1 MNEEKGRIYG
11 YTKYKEKEKRFE
23 YLNGI
28 LQIFL
33 DGDIPTKNTD
43 FYSFIQYF
51 ESIKEE
57 IKENKWIEPDTVN
70 GITSE
75 GKNISFSGNEL
86 PADDGV
92 IKYEIFNVYIYEEE
106 EIDEVWVKGI
116 AIRKFFE
123 LYSMYEKIKGFDNVI
138 EREIG
143 KYNYNGIDI
152 HIIMKVD
159 VGNIRSSKNQLGFRF
174 SSSKTK
180 DFAMD
185 IVHHG
190 RNFLQY
196 ICNRRNIKFDEIVV
210 YKNVQGIKK
219 QNGFLILRE
228 DIDVHDDTNFRE
240 IIPYNLLKERTAILF
255 QEIARKNI
263 YLENLPR
270 NNDEKSIYEINR
282 IILDFAAFEKYF
294 QYYYGEYKIQRSEQY
309 KTLKNKILEYF
320 DRLESQS
327 ARKEKRYIKDFKERI
342 EYDKTSLGDKIK
354 YVLKENRND
363 LQFFLKRFY
372 DMSNEDDVYKEI
384 SKRMNKLRN
393 AIAHGDL
400 GVEIQPIHVNDIII
414 LEVLLYIM
422 VLRGIGI
429 EKNIEISR
437 NIKQILKK

>member
-1 MNEEKGRIYG
+1 MNEERGRIYG
-11 YTKYKEKEKRFE
+11 YIKYKEKEKRFE

-33 DGDIPTKNTD
+33 DEDIHIKNTD
-43 FYSFIQYF
+43 LHSFIQYF
-51 ESIKEE
+51 ERIKEE
-57 IKENKWIEPDTVN
+57 IKANKWIEPDTIN

-75 GKNISFSGNEL
+75 GKKIRFSGNEL
-86 PADDGV
+86 SADDGI

-116 AIRKFFE
+116 AIEKFFQF
-123 LYSMYEKIKGFDNVI
+123 YSMYKKIKGFDNVI
-138 EREIG
+138 EKEIG
-143 KYNYNGIDI
+143 KYNYNGMDI
-152 HIIMKVD
+152 HIIIKVD
-159 VGNIRSSKNQLGFRF
+159 VGNITSGKNQLGFRF

-185 IVHHG
+185 IVQHC

-210 YKNVQGIKK
+210 YRNIQGIKK

-228 DIDVHDDTNFRE
+228 DIDVHEDTDFRA
-240 IIPYNLLKERTAILF
+240 IIPYNLLKEKTVVLF

-270 NNDEKSIYEINR
+270 NNNEKSIYEINR

-294 QYYYGEYKIQRSEQY
+294 EYYYREYKIQRSERY
-309 KTLKNKILEYF
+309 KTLKNTVLEYF
-320 DRLESQS
+320 DKLESQFP
-327 ARKEKRYIKDFKERI
+327 RKEQKYIKDFKKRI

-354 YVLKENRND
+354 HVLKENRND
-363 LQFFLKRFY
+363 MQLFLKNFY
-372 DMSNEDDVYKEI
+372 DMGNEDDIYKKI

-400 GVEIQPIHVNDIII
+400 GVEIEPIHVNDIII
-414 LEVLLYIM
+414 LEVLLYVM
-422 VLRGIGI
+422 VLREIGI
-429 EKNIEISR
+429 EENIEISR
-437 NIKQILKK
+437 TIKQILNK